1 VGHQLKMAEEAPV
14 TEPPTEGGEGSPLPL
29 PPPPAA
35 KPLSLMEQL
44 EAMSMGAKTSV
55 EASTAAS
62 ADLTKKATRQR
73 RKSRDLEQTVFGMHL
88 TDQAELKKKFD
99 AIDVDG
105 NGTLEKHELKAALQA
120 TGRTVTD
127 KKLTEIFN
135 KYDNDKNGT
144 FDFKEFCTMI
154 KDWNDNGDI

>member
-1 VGHQLKMAEEAPV
+1 
-14 TEPPTEGGEGSPLPL
+14 
-29 PPPPAA
+29 
-35 KPLSLMEQL
+35 
-44 EAMSMGAKTSV
+44 MGAKTSV

>member
-1 VGHQLKMAEEAPV
+1 MRGRPACARPACARPV
-14 TEPPTEGGEGSPLPL
+14 RWRVR
-29 PPPPAA
+29 A
-35 KPLSLMEQL
+35 
-44 EAMSMGAKTSV
+44 
-55 EASTAAS
+55 
-62 ADLTKKATRQR
+62 
-73 RKSRDLEQTVFGMHL
+73 EQTVFGMHL

-144 FDFKEFCTMI
+144 FDFKE
-154 KDWNDNGDI
+154 